1 MQNQAVLRVVFIT
14 GISGSGKSVAL
25 RTLED
30 AGYNCVDNLPVRFLQ
45 EFVAAA
51 QSEDQQR
58 VAVSIDARSSGDI
71 ASLPGIIVALRKM
84 GTEIRVV
91 FLDADTNTLVQRY
104 SESRRSHPLTQ
115 KLFHQGVAPS
125 VEACIY
131 SERELLG
138 PLRELGNVIDTT
150 GLTPGQ
156 LRGWVRNVVHAD
168 SHPLV
173 LTFESFAFKEGVPLD
188 ADLMFDMRCLPNPHY
203 DPVLRPLTGRDA
215 PVAAFLSGIPV
226 VQKMIDD
233 ISGFIATWLPQYMQD
248 TRSYLTVAIGCTG
261 GKHRSV
267 YVVERLAAQFAS
279 QGQVLVRH
287 RAQKQFDVYDQVAHP
302 SSSSDAAR
310 SMPR

>member
-1 MQNQAVLRVVFIT
+1 MPDQAVLRVVFIT

-30 AGYNCVDNLPVRFLQ
+30 AGYNCVDNLPVRFLHD
-45 EFVAAA
+45 FIAAA
-51 QSEDQQR
+51 REENQQR
-58 VAVSIDARSSGDI
+58 VGVSIDARSSGDI
-71 ASLPGIIVALRKM
+71 ADLPRIIKALREM

-91 FLDADTNTLVQRY
+91 FLDAETNILVQRY

-115 KLFHQGVAPS
+115 KLYNQGIAPS
-125 VEACIY
+125 VEACILA
-131 SERELLG
+131 ERELLG
-138 PLRELGNVIDTT
+138 PLRELGHVIDTSD
-150 GLTPGQ
+150 LISSQ
-156 LRGWVRNVVHAD
+156 LRTWVRKVVDAD

-188 ADLMFDMRCLPNPHY
+188 ADLMFDVRCLPNPHY

-215 PVAAFLSGIPV
+215 PVADFLAAIPTV
-226 VQKMIDD
+226 GKMVDD
-233 ISGFIATWLPQYMQD
+233 IAGFVRTWLPEYMQD

-267 YVVERLAAQFAS
+267 YVVEQLAAIFAG

-287 RAQKQFDVYDQVAHP
+287 RAQKQFDLHDQVRESP
-302 SSSSDAAR
+302 
-310 SMPR
+310 PPT